1 MTLSNLRI
9 VSWNAR
15 SLSCAENTHKQSQL
29 IHFLNKYETLPEVV
43 CIQETWNHEGQKL
56 IKLPGYKSPISFRR
70 EKNQLGGG
78 VAIFIKFGIDAD
90 EINFKHTNVNIEIK
104 IIRIFGQSNLDIVN
118 YYTPG
123 NIEIKE
129 KDYQEIINKIG
140 KNAIIVGDFNA
151 RHTLWDSN
159 FRGKNKNGDNLVNF
173 LNNSDYVALNTGQ
186 GTRLNIENGT
196 MSAIDLTLA
205 TTNISPKCEWEVH
218 EDTLG
223 SDHFPT
229 VTKIGIK
236 TEYVS
241 QDPPPRWK
249 LNKADWEKFR
259 LATDTMDI
267 YYDDMTMDEANAL
280 FTLEV
285 MAGCEV
291 SIPKTKQKKRK

>member
-1 MTLSNLRI
+1 M
-9 VSWNAR
+9 
-15 SLSCAENTHKQSQL
+15 SCAENTHKQSKL
-29 IHFLNKYETLPEVV
+29 IRFLNKYATLPEVV

-56 IKLPGYKSPISFRR
+56 IRLPGYKSPISFRR

-90 EINFKHTNVNIEIK
+90 EINFKHTNENIEIK

-129 KDYQEIINKIG
+129 KDYQEITNKIG

-159 FRGKNKNGDNLVNF
+159 FREKNKNGDNLVNF

-196 MSAIDLTLA
+196 MSAIDLTL
-205 TTNISPKCEWEVH
+205 
-218 EDTLG
+218 
-223 SDHFPT
+223 
-229 VTKIGIK
+229 TKPI
-236 TEYVS
+236 
-241 QDPPPRWK
+241 
-249 LNKADWEKFR
+249 
-259 LATDTMDI
+259 
-267 YYDDMTMDEANAL
+267 
-280 FTLEV
+280 
-285 MAGCEV
+285 
-291 SIPKTKQKKRK
+291 

>member
-70 EKNQLGGG
+70 EKNQSGGG

-129 KDYQEIINKIG
+129 KDYQEIMNKIG

-159 FRGKNKNGDNLVNF
+159 FRGKIK
-173 LNNSDYVALNTGQ
+173 
-186 GTRLNIENGT
+186 
-196 MSAIDLTLA
+196 
-205 TTNISPKCEWEVH
+205 
-218 EDTLG
+218 
-223 SDHFPT
+223 T
-229 VTKIGIK
+229 VT
-236 TEYVS
+236 
-241 QDPPPRWK
+241 
-249 LNKADWEKFR
+249 
-259 LATDTMDI
+259 
-267 YYDDMTMDEANAL
+267 
-280 FTLEV
+280 TL
-285 MAGCEV
+285 
-291 SIPKTKQKKRK
+291 